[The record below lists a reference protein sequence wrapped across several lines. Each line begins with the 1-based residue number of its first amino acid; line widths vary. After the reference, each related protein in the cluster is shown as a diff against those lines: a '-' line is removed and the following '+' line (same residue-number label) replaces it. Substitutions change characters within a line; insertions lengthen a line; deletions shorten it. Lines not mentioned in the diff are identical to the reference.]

1 MAFVDRP
8 GTQGDEQE
16 MSTNGPRVFVTGAG
30 VVSPVGNTL
39 EECWQ
44 NLIDGVSGAGPI
56 TRFDCTNFGTKFAC
70 EVKDFSVDG
79 VLDRKEAKRMDRFV
93 QFAVVASHEALKN
106 SGLDLEATDRERV
119 GVIIGSGIGG
129 METFE
134 TQHTALLEKGPDR
147 VSPFFIPMM
156 ISDMAAGQ
164 VSILNGL
171 QGPNF
176 GTVSACASGAHA
188 IGEALRLLR
197 AGDADVIIAGGAE
210 ATISPMA
217 VAGFNSA
224 RALSLRND
232 DPKRASRPFDKDRD
246 GFVIGEG
253 AGIMVLETEEHARR
267 RGATL
272 LCELSG
278 YGASGDA
285 YHLTAPCADGGGA
298 ARAMRRAL
306 QDSGLALD
314 EVGYINAHGTSTP
327 AGDPIE
333 VTAVKTIFGA
343 HAHSVW
349 MGSTKS
355 MTGHLLGAAG
365 GLEAVVTALVLA
377 RGVVPPTINLDTP
390 DEACDLDFVANQ
402 ARTRQFK
409 AAMSNS
415 FGFGGHNVSL
425 AMRAIG

>member
-1 MAFVDRP
+1 M
-8 GTQGDEQE
+8 E
-16 MSTNGPRVFVTGAG
+16 SNGSRVFVTGAG

-39 EECWQ
+39 EDCWR
-44 NLIDGVSGAGPI
+44 NLVAGVSGAGPI
-56 TRFDCTNFGTKFAC
+56 TRFDASNYETKFAC
-70 EVKDFSVDG
+70 EVKDFSFEG

-93 QFAVVASHEALKN
+93 QFAVVASHEALKT
-106 SGLDLEATDRERV
+106 SGLDLQTIDRERV
-119 GVIIGSGIGG
+119 GVLIGSGIGG

-134 TQHTALLEKGPDR
+134 SQHTVLLEKGPGR

-164 VSILNGL
+164 VSIQFGFK
-171 QGPNF
+171 GPNF
-176 GTVSACASGAHA
+176 GTVSACASGAQA

-210 ATISPMA
+210 ATITPMA
-217 VAGFNSA
+217 VAGFNAA
-224 RALSLRND
+224 RALSTRND
-232 DPKRASRPFDKDRD
+232 DPTRASRPFDKDRD

-253 AGIMVLETEEHARR
+253 AGILVLETEEHARR

-278 YGASGDA
+278 YGASADA
-285 YHLTAPCADGGGA
+285 YHMTAPCVDGDGA
-298 ARAMRRAL
+298 ARAMKRAL
-306 QDSGLALD
+306 QDARMALD
-314 EVGYINAHGTSTP
+314 DVGYINAHGTSTP

-333 VTAVKTIFGA
+333 ITAVKTVFGDGA
-343 HAHSVW
+343 KRLM

-390 DEACDLDFVANQ
+390 DEACDLDFVAKQ
-402 ARTRQFK
+402 ARSVKVK
-409 AAMSNS
+409 AALSNS

-425 AMRAIG
+425 AMRAIA